1 MRRSRDIYP
10 HPILFAIV
18 AVNYSRDSDQSKSDS
33 GILQLMEDLGGAINS
48 GGEIQMLGGGNPATI
63 PEVEKVF
70 RGEMERIL
78 ADDRKFE
85 HMIGNY
91 DSPQGNHA
99 FVEALADL
107 LCERFGWPI
116 GPANIAIT
124 NGSQAAFGVLFN
136 SFAGRY
142 PNGAPK
148 KILLPMAPE
157 YIGYTDV
164 GLGDEPLFTAN
175 RPIIENIDELFFKYR
190 VDFDRLRI
198 DEQIGAVC
206 VSRPTNPT
214 GNVIT
219 DDEIAKLQQLTK
231 KAGVPLIVDG
241 AYGLPFPAIVFN
253 RAQPSWDDHVI
264 LCLSLSKL
272 GLPGVRT
279 GMVIANP
286 DVIAQITRANAIFT
300 LAPGRFGPT
309 LVTRLLQ
316 SRELLS
322 LCEEAI
328 VPYYHARCR
337 EAINLVREL
346 MRDLPVRV
354 HSSEGAFFL
363 WLCFP
368 GMPITSETLY
378 QRLKQRG
385 VLVIAG
391 RHFFPGFDE
400 PWAHRD
406 ECIRVTYTA
415 DPAQVKR
422 GLEIIAQEVR
432 RGYAEQN

>member
-1 MRRSRDIYP
+1 
-10 HPILFAIV
+10 
-18 AVNYSRDSDQSKSDS
+18 
-33 GILQLMEDLGGAINS
+33 MEDLGAAINS
-48 GGEIQMLGGGNPATI
+48 GDEIQMLGGGNPATI

-70 RGEMERIL
+70 RGEMERLL
-78 ADDRKFE
+78 ADGRKFE
-85 HMIGNY
+85 HMVGNY

-99 FVEALADL
+99 FTEALADL
-107 LCERFGWPI
+107 LCEFGWQI
-116 GPANIAIT
+116 GAANIAIT

-136 SFAGRY
+136 SFAGSY
-142 PNGAPK
+142 ADDFLKNVKNAATK
-148 KILLPMAPE
+148 KILLPMTPE

-164 GLGDEPLFTAN
+164 GIGDQPLFTAN
-175 RPIIENIDELFFKYR
+175 RPLIENIDSLFFKYR

-206 VSRPTNPT
+206 ISRPTNPT

-219 DDEIAKLQQLTK
+219 DTEISTLQQLTK

-241 AYGLPFPAIVFN
+241 AYGLPFPAIVFH
-253 RAQPSWDDHVI
+253 RAKPSWDEHVI

-272 GLPGVRT
+272 GLPGART
-279 GMVIANP
+279 GIVIANA
-286 DVIAQITRANAIFT
+286 DVIARITRANAIFT

-322 LCEEAI
+322 LCEESIA
-328 VPYYHARCR
+328 PYYRARCR
-337 EAINLVREL
+337 EAIDLVRAL
-346 MRDLPVRV
+346 LNDLPVRV
-354 HSSEGAFFL
+354 HNPEGAFFL
-363 WLCFP
+363 WLHFP
-368 GMPITSETLY
+368 GLRITSETLY

-391 RHFFPGFDE
+391 RHFFPGFNE
-400 PWAHRD
+400 TWAHRD

-422 GLEIIAQEVR
+422 GMEIIAQEVR
-432 RGYAEQN
+432 RGYAERNQSPS